1 MPASV
6 TKIRRISILKLIRRF
21 FVAVQFLTRLRVRS
35 TLSISEAELGK
46 AAAFFPL
53 VGVIIGGGAAVVFM
67 LLRFLLPV
75 PASVLCAIVFAAFIT
90 NGFHED
96 GLADAFDGFGGGWT
110 KDRVLEIMR
119 DSRIGTYGTLALIF
133 LVLGKLTFLSSLP
146 QGQIWRWLIV
156 AHAAARWTTLPLCAW
171 LPYARAEGQGKL
183 VAKQVGN
190 LEIAIATVTLFVT
203 LLLIPWRPALA
214 VFLVTSFVTL
224 LSGLYF
230 RARLQGITGDCL
242 GATNQ
247 ITEVGLYMTAVIL
260 PRVDLFR

>member
-1 MPASV
+1 M
-6 TKIRRISILKLIRRF
+6 IRRF
-21 FVAVQFLTRLRVRS
+21 FVAIQFLTRLPVPRALNS
-35 TLSISEAELGK
+35 SETDIGK

-53 VGVIIGGGAAVVFM
+53 IGVVVGGGAALVFVV
-67 LLRFLLPV
+67 LQRVLPL
-75 PASVLCAIVFAAFIT
+75 PASVFCAIVFAVFIT

-96 GLADAFDGFGGGWT
+96 GLADSFDGFGGGWT

-133 LVLGKLTFLSSLP
+133 VLFGKFNFLSLLP

-156 AHAAARWTTLPLCAW
+156 AHTASRWTILPLCAY

-183 VAKQVGN
+183 VARQVGI
-190 LEIAIATVTLFVT
+190 LEIIIGTVT
-203 LLLIPWRPALA
+203 LLLVLILLPWQAALVA
-214 VFLVTSFVTL
+214 LLATTLVPL

-230 RARLQGITGDCL
+230 RARIQGITGDCL

-247 ITEVGLYMTAVIL
+247 LTEIVLYLTAVIL
-260 PRVDLFR
+260 FRFSFLR

>member
-1 MPASV
+1 M
-6 TKIRRISILKLIRRF
+6 IRRF
-21 FVAVQFLTRLRVRS
+21 FIAIQFLTRLPVAR
-35 TLSISEAELGK
+35 TLNSSETDIGK

-53 VGVIIGGGAAVVFM
+53 VGVIVGGGAALVF
-67 LLRFLLPV
+67 LGLERILPL
-75 PASVLCAIVFAAFIT
+75 PASLFCAIVFAAFIT

-96 GLADAFDGFGGGWT
+96 GLADSFDGFGGGWT

-133 LVLGKLTFLSSLP
+133 VILGKVNFLSVLP

-156 AHAAARWTTLPLCAW
+156 AHTASRWTILPLCAW

-183 VAKQVGN
+183 VAKQVGIV
-190 LEIAIATVTLFVT
+190 EIMTGTFT
-203 LLLIPWRPALA
+203 LLLVFILLPWQAALA
-214 VFLVTSFVTL
+214 AFLVTTLVTL

-242 GATNQ
+242 GAANQ
-247 ITEVGLYMTAVIL
+247 LTEVGLYLTAVIL
-260 PRVDLFR
+260 LRFSVLR